1 MQRPSAWARCWRT
14 SPADSTDVRIT
25 GELHGNLVEIRDLT
39 PLDVLPDQ
47 SSEWDAWDDDWLPD
61 DEQPTHHRAVI
72 LVDGRIVGTMSWH
85 AVLYG
90 PTAGS
95 RAWSIG
101 LSLAPNDRG
110 RGIGSRA
117 QQLLSDHLLQ
127 TAHRV
132 EASTDVDNH
141 AEQRSLEKAGFTREG
156 ILRGAQYRADGRH
169 HDLVMYARTRDTL
182 AG

>member
-1 MQRPSAWARCWRT
+1 MDLAAEHAGHQ
-14 SPADSTDVRIT
+14 
-25 GELHGNLVEIRDLT
+25 LHIRDLAAG
-39 PLDVLPDQ
+39 DVRPDE
-47 SSEWDAWDDDWLPD
+47 SSPWDDWDDDWLPEH
-61 DEQPTHHRAVI
+61 EQPRQHRAAI
-72 LVDGRIVGTMSWH
+72 LLDGVIVGTMSWH

-90 PTAGS
+90 PTRGS
-95 RAWSIG
+95 VAWSMGIA
-101 LSLAPNDRG
+101 LMPAVRG
-110 RGIGSRA
+110 RGFGSVA
-117 QQLLSDHLLQ
+117 QRLLSDHLLE

-156 ILRGAQYRADGRH
+156 ILRGAQYRADARH